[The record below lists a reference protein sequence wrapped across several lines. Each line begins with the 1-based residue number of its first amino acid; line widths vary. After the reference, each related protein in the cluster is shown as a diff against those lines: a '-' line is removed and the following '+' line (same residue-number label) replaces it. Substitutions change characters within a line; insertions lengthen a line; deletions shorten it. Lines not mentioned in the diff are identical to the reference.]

1 MQEPFGEYALRSGF
15 LTRHQLLA
23 AIGRQ
28 GRLQRRIGEYFV
40 EQGLLDARALD
51 AARAEL
57 FARNARF
64 SAGQWSPEV

>member
-1 MQEPFGEYALRSGF
+1 MQEPFGEYALRRGF
-15 LTRHQLLA
+15 LTRLQVLA

-40 EQGLLDARALD
+40 EHGLLDAAALD

-64 SAGQWSPEV
+64 PAAPRSPLV